1 MQGRKELEV
10 SFFQTLVLLLFNG
23 NDALPYTRI
32 KELTGVGE
40 LTLLPPLLLL
50 LPLLLD
56 ASARPTCIDPPRRV
70 AGLCIGAEDGELRR
84 TLQSLA
90 LGKARVLRKE
100 PKGKEVG
107 DADVFTW
114 NNAFTDPLIRI
125 KVNTIQAKET
135 KAEVDATHEA
145 VQENRQYQASA
156 RAQPMQAHVR
166 ARPRSAMTCRTVH
179 CSRCRST
186 RRSCAS

>member
-1 MQGRKELEV
+1 MLV
-10 SFFQTLVLLLFNG
+10 S
-23 NDALPYTRI
+23 
-32 KELTGVGE
+32 
-40 LTLLPPLLLL
+40 
-50 LPLLLD
+50 
-56 ASARPTCIDPPRRV
+56 ASAAAEGAGAACSRATGRPLSSVAVWQRRTR
-70 AGLCIGAEDGELRR
+70 AEDGELRR

-114 NNAFTDPLIRI
+114 NKDFTDPLIRI
-125 KVNTIQAKET
+125 KINTIQAKET

-156 RAQPMQAHVR
+156 PEARAPPLQR
-166 ARPRSAMTCRTVH
+166 AARAITAQRKHELLRPRLL
-179 CSRCRST
+179 RCRST